1 MTSSPF
7 IPLTSLTPLNT
18 DTLAEKESRLRS
30 ALRSLGS
37 VVVAYSGG
45 VDSTLVLKIAYD
57 ELGAQA
63 LGVTAVS
70 PSLPSGELEEA
81 AELARRIGARWES
94 IETYEVDDPRY
105 QANTEAR
112 CYFCKTEVYSQLIA
126 YAHIHGI
133 ASVAD
138 GLNTDDL
145 TDRRPGRM
153 AATEHGVHSPLA
165 EVGLSKAEVRE
176 LSRQLDLPT
185 WDKPSLACLSSRL
198 PYGTPVTREA
208 LTQID
213 RAEQIVRRFG
223 ARQVR
228 VRHHDTLA
236 RIEVE
241 PEAIPMLLEHHNEI
255 SNALRELGYTS
266 VTIDLEGY
274 RTGSLN
280 EIRR

>member
-1 MTSSPF
+1 MNASSIIPTS
-7 IPLTSLTPLNT
+7 SLTPLNT
-18 DTLAEKESRLRS
+18 ATLAEKETRLRS
-30 ALRSLGS
+30 ALRALGS

-45 VDSTLVLKIAYD
+45 VDSTLVLKIAHD
-57 ELGAQA
+57 ELGERA

-81 AELARRIGARWES
+81 EELAHRIGAKWTR
-94 IETYEVDDPRY
+94 IDTYEVDDPRY

-112 CYFCKTEVYSQLIA
+112 CYFCKTEVYSQLV
-126 YAHIHGI
+126 AHARARGL

-153 AATEHGVHSPLA
+153 AAVEHGVHSPLA

-176 LSRQLDLPT
+176 LSRQLELPT

-198 PYGTPVTREA
+198 PYGTPVTRAA
-208 LTQID
+208 LAQID

-228 VRHHDTLA
+228 VRHHGPLA

-241 PEAIPMLLEHHNEI
+241 TEALPTILAHHDEI
-255 SNALRELGYTS
+255 SSALRELGYTS
-266 VTIDLEGY
+266 VMIDLEGY

-280 EIRR
+280 ETRR